1 MCFRGVLYFL
11 SYMGVI
17 KFIYNT
23 GYEATYKESIGTG
36 TGIKLNP
43 AYLPCNLIICS
54 NTWMQLILLWWGEV
68 RLSCRR
74 YSGSTYTVE
83 G

>member
-54 NTWMQLILLWWGEV
+54 NT
-68 RLSCRR
+68 
-74 YSGSTYTVE
+74 
-83 G
+83 